1 MNKYKWLHLQ
11 NLQQSFTPPSPTN
24 ATHPPQKT
32 VAPIL
37 RTHDVCTPPAHTAH
51 FAPIPKADRA
61 APSSDAAP
69 PLNASDHHRQELM
82 ERAELELSLLN
93 EVGRVLG
100 STLDLHAVF
109 DQTMRVLAARL
120 GMERGSMVVLDET
133 TGKLRTEAALG
144 LTPEEISRGIYLVG
158 EGITGTVVAT
168 GESIVVPDI
177 SSDERFLNRTG
188 SRPVDPDIKTSFIC
202 VPIKT
207 EGRIVGALS
216 VDKTYHDADTLRSDQ
231 RLMEIIA
238 AFIAQ
243 AIKINA
249 IVAEERE
256 EWQEEKRS
264 MAANLRTKYK
274 FDNIIGSA
282 PAMLD
287 VFDTIGQVAGSRATC
302 LLLGETGTGKEL
314 IAKAIHYNSTRTE
327 KPFIRVNCGALT
339 GTLLESEL
347 FGHIKGSFTGAIRD
361 KMGRFEAAN
370 GGTLFL
376 DEIGT
381 IDTGLQVKLLR
392 VLQEREFERVGDNRT
407 TKVDVRIIAATNLDL
422 QEEVGKGRFR
432 EDLFYRLNVV
442 TIFLPPLRN
451 RREDVPRLIDF
462 FLDKFNLENSKA
474 MRKISKEMLNVFV
487 RYPWPGNV
495 RELENAMERAVVL
508 SRGDTLSEDLLPT
521 AIRAFAQQ
529 GRANM
534 ASEGIDAL
542 TRRLA
547 DQAISEFEL
556 REGQIYDMVIRQMEK
571 ALIEKALVRCAGVKI
586 KAADFLGINRNTL
599 NKKFK
604 ELGLEAEENADIP
617 VITPPS
623 PTLTPNP
630 NPAPR

>member
-1 MNKYKWLHLQ
+1 MPPPASPSAPVHEVCSTEEQ
-11 NLQQSFTPPSPTN
+11 ATVVHRAPPSP
-24 ATHPPQKT
+24 AGLH
-32 VAPIL
+32 
-37 RTHDVCTPPAHTAH
+37 
-51 FAPIPKADRA
+51 
-61 APSSDAAP
+61 AAP
-69 PLNASDHHRQELM
+69 PPPAGSDADAHRREVM

-93 EVGRVLG
+93 EISRALG

-109 DQTMRVLAARL
+109 DQTMRVLADKLA
-120 GMERGSMVVLDET
+120 MERGSLVLLDEP
-133 TGKLRTEAALG
+133 TGKIRIETAMG
-144 LTPEEISRGIYLVG
+144 LTPEEIHRGTYELG
-158 EGITGTVVAT
+158 EGITGAVVAT
-168 GESIVVPDI
+168 GQSLVVPDI
-177 SSDERFLNRTG
+177 AADDRFLNRTRARLISG
-188 SRPVDPDIKTSFIC
+188 AGAPGAGQTSFIC
-202 VPIKT
+202 VPIRT
-207 EGRIVGALS
+207 EGRTVGAIS
-216 VDKTYHDADTLRSDQ
+216 VDKQYKDPDTLRSDQ
-231 RLMEIIA
+231 RLLEIIA
-238 AFIAQ
+238 SFIAQ
-243 AIKINA
+243 ALKINE
-249 IVAEERE
+249 IVAQERE

-264 MAANLRTKYK
+264 MSANLRAKYK

-287 VFDTIGQVAGSRATC
+287 VFDTIAQVASSRATC
-302 LLLGETGTGKEL
+302 LILGETGTGKEL
-314 IAKAIHYNSTRTE
+314 IAKAIHYNSNRAD

-347 FGHIKGSFTGAIRD
+347 FGHVKGSFTGAIKD
-361 KMGRFEAAN
+361 KIGRFEAAN

-407 TKVDVRIIAATNLDL
+407 MKVDVRIIAATNLDL

-442 TIFLPPLRN
+442 TIYLPPLRN
-451 RREDVPRLIDF
+451 RREDIPRLIDF
-462 FLDKFNLENSKA
+462 FLDKFNAENAKSL
-474 MRKISKEMLNVFV
+474 RKISKEMLNVLV

-508 SRGDTLSEDLLPT
+508 SRGDTLTEDLLPT

-529 GRANM
+529 GRANV

-547 DQAISEFEL
+547 EQSINEFEL
-556 REGQIYDMVIRQMEK
+556 REGQIYDMVIRQVEK
-571 ALIEKALVRCAGVKI
+571 ALIEKALGRCSGVKI

-604 ELGLEAEENADIP
+604 ELGLEAEELAAENAAAH
-617 VITPPS
+617 
-623 PTLTPNP
+623 
-630 NPAPR
+630 PAPTVPPAPTPQARAG